1 MGAGAQRGRLHAI
14 DHIKAAAIVA
24 VVFTHAGKSGWL
36 PRADSYDFFLT
47 WVWTLF
53 HVPSFLFVS
62 GFLYAR
68 SFGVDLAHVRSRLS
82 RVLIPYL
89 IASCVAQLAGVT
101 TARSLG
107 DVAYQFA
114 TASSLGVYYYIFV
127 IVLCIPLIWP
137 LSRIGR
143 RGVWAAWL
151 ACVVLTVAFELERSL
166 QPATS
171 LLWSLRDPLE
181 KFQLGYFLS
190 GWLAALVLPEISRLY
205 DRHSRLVALLSG
217 AACLLGLAMFAR
229 LVELPIGTFQ
239 RVVYTFGVI
248 GTISI
253 AAHGRP
259 AGPVVRFLGD
269 ASLSLYLYHRIFQ
282 LLARPL
288 TDGWSDPLRILG
300 QVVFGLG
307 GASLLVLVGRRL
319 LGAPRSRRLLGG

>member
-24 VVFTHAGKSGWL
+24 VVFTHAGKSGWV
-36 PRADSYDFFLT
+36 PQAGSYDFFLT

-68 SFGVDLAHVRSRLS
+68 SSGVDFAHVRSRLS

-89 IASCVAQLAGVT
+89 IASGVAQFAGVT
-101 TARSLG
+101 TARSLS

-114 TASSLGVYYYIFV
+114 TASSLGVYYYIFI
-127 IVLCIPLIWP
+127 IVVCIPLIWP
-137 LSRIGR
+137 LSRMGQKS
-143 RGVWAAWL
+143 VWAAWL
-151 ACVVLTVAFELERSL
+151 VCFALTVAFEVDRSL
-166 QPATS
+166 RPATS

-190 GWLAALVLPEISRLY
+190 GWVVALALPEISRLY
-205 DRHSRLVALLSG
+205 HRHARLAALLGG
-217 AACLLGLAMFAR
+217 AGCLLGLAMIAR

-248 GTISI
+248 GTLSI
-253 AAHGRP
+253 ATRGRP

-269 ASLSLYLYHRIFQ
+269 ASLSIYLYHRIFQ

-288 TDGWSDPLRILG
+288 TDGWHDPLRILG
-300 QVVFGLG
+300 QVVIGLG
-307 GASLLVLVGRRL
+307 GASLLVLAGRRL